1 MRKVIMGALNHIYD
15 ICFIALMLLLLLF
28 AGYAKWDSQQ
38 VYTQADPIQFI
49 QYKPS
54 PPEMMPLEELQDMNP
69 DVLGWL
75 TIYDT
80 NIDYP
85 LVQGE
90 DNEKYLNHNP
100 KLEAEGSGSLFL
112 DYRNAK
118 NFTDFNTIIFGHHM
132 AHHEMF
138 GDLDLFLDEDF
149 WNEHEYG
156 NLIYDAQ
163 NHGLQFVAMLQCD
176 AYDFFIYHPAVNG
189 ESQRIRY
196 INRIYETAK
205 YVRGVDTETLRDMQ
219 QREADRKAA
228 LKEAGKTDDGT
239 GSVFAERRTSPVTPD
254 DHLVLLSTCSADITN
269 GRFILVA
276 KILDN
281 PVENPFPET
290 AEHKVTQGIDSA
302 KVAAMIGKWSAT
314 TWIIIL
320 IVLILLVL
328 ALYVL
333 SRYLYRRKLE
343 RLEEEARASA
353 AAEALEGE
361 NAHDETDF

>member
-1 MRKVIMGALNHIYD
+1 MEEKREKSLFRRVVFGTLNNVYD
-15 ICFIALMLLLLLF
+15 VLFIALMLFLLLF
-28 AGYAKWDSQQ
+28 AGYARWDSQQ
-38 VYTQADPIQFI
+38 VYTQADPLQYI

-54 PPEMMPLEELQDMNP
+54 PPEMMPFEDLQKINA

-85 LVQGE
+85 LVQAE
-90 DNEKYLNHNP
+90 DNEYYLNHNP
-100 KLEAEGSGSLFL
+100 KREPEGSGSLFL

-138 GDLDLFLDEDF
+138 GDLDQFLDEDY
-149 WNEHEYG
+149 WDKHEYG
-156 NLIYDAQ
+156 NLIYDSQ

-189 ESQRIRY
+189 ESQRVKY

-205 YVRGVDTETLRDMQ
+205 FVRGVDTEHLRDMQ
-219 QREADRKAA
+219 KQEAARKKALKDAGEADN
-228 LKEAGKTDDGT
+228 EAD
-239 GSVFAERRTSPVTPD
+239 SVFARGRTSPVTPD

-276 KILDN
+276 KILDH
-281 PVENPFPET
+281 PVENPYPDT
-290 AEHKVTQGIDSA
+290 TPHTVRQGIDTA
-302 KVAAMIGKWSAT
+302 KVTARIGKYSVQ
-314 TWIIIL
+314 TWILIL
-320 IVLILLVL
+320 LLLILLVL
-328 ALYVL
+328 LAYIA
-333 SRYLYRRKLE
+333 SNYWYRKKLE
-343 RLEEEARASA
+343 REN
-353 AAEALEGE
+353 GE
-361 NAHDETDF
+361 NANDQHEENT

>member
-1 MRKVIMGALNHIYD
+1 MEEKREKSLFRRVVGGTFGFAFDMA
-15 ICFIALMLLLLLF
+15 FIALMLFLLLF
-28 AGYAKWDSQQ
+28 AGYARWDSQQ

-54 PPEMMPLEELQDMNP
+54 PPEMMNFEELQTLNP

-85 LVQGE
+85 VVIGE
-90 DNEKYLNHNP
+90 DNEKYLNLNP
-100 KLEAEGSGSLFL
+100 KLEQSGSGSLFM
-112 DYRNAK
+112 DYRNNR

-149 WNEHEYG
+149 WNKHEYG

-189 ESQRIRY
+189 EEQRVKY

-205 YVRGVDTETLRDMQ
+205 YVRGVDTQHLRDMQ
-219 QREADRKAA
+219 KQEAARKKA
-228 LKEAGKTDDGT
+228 LKEAGITDTNAED
-239 GSVFAERRTSPVTPD
+239 SVFYKGRTSPVTPD
-254 DHLVLLSTCSADITN
+254 DHIVLLSTCSADITN
-269 GRFILVA
+269 GRFILVC
-276 KILDN
+276 KILDR
-281 PVENPFPET
+281 PVENPFPDT
-290 AEHKVTQGIDSA
+290 IEHKVNRGIDSA
-302 KVAAMIGKWSAT
+302 RITARLGKLSVQ
-314 TWIIIL
+314 TWILIL
-320 IVLILLVL
+320 ILLILLVL
-328 ALYVL
+328 ALYIL
-333 SRYLYRRKLE
+333 SNYLYKKKLNRE
-343 RLEEEARASA
+343 N
-353 AAEALEGE
+353 GE
-361 NAHDETDF
+361 NAYDYYEENH